1 MATILTKDVIGDA
14 LLRTVRFEDGDVLL
28 VTYPAD
34 QPSVRFQEGA
44 EFWKGVM
51 EHVSRNTGKVI
62 AFVLFAGD
70 KVRVRSADRV
80 VRDTSPADEMGG
92 AKGERRAL
100 LRGDELLL
108 SDGERAV
115 RVPIST
121 AIDALFPIAEALDAP
136 RLQEEVL
143 GGQ

>member
-1 MATILTKDVIGDA
+1 MATILTKDVIGDG

-28 VTYPAD
+28 VTYPKASRGEEQLND
-34 QPSVRFQEGA
+34 V
-44 EFWKGVM
+44 EFWRGVM
-51 EHVSRNTGKVI
+51 EHVSRNTGKEV
-62 AFVLFAGD
+62 AFVLFAGG

-80 VRDTSPADEMGG
+80 GRDTSPPDEMGG

-108 SDGERAV
+108 CSGERAV

-121 AIDALFPIAEALDAP
+121 AIDALFPIAEALDAA

>member
-1 MATILTKDVIGDA
+1 MATILTKDVVGDG

-28 VTYPAD
+28 VTYPKASREEEQRKD
-34 QPSVRFQEGA
+34 V
-44 EFWKGVM
+44 EFWRGVM
-51 EHVSRNTGKVI
+51 EHVSRNTGKEV
-62 AFVLFAGD
+62 AFVLFAGG
-70 KVRVRSADRV
+70 KVRVKSVDRV
-80 VRDTSPADEMGG
+80 PCDTEPPDALGTVN
-92 AKGERRAL
+92 GESRAL

-121 AIDALFPIAEALDAP
+121 AIDALFPIAEALDAA
-136 RLQEEVL
+136 RMQEEVH